1 MKLSQL
7 LFLLFLCGILS
18 TNLSAQNMRK
28 AFILGENEEQ
38 YDQLRTEHARTLL
51 TVFDN
56 NQEEALQAWFQ
67 LLEKMEAYS
76 EKINFEVDGLKLY
89 LNVFWNADGSIAYIG
104 ALPKPDSKNVKKE
117 DLVAFFS
124 SFIRQYTPDGLTSDR
139 KFSHYTSVAFPTFA
153 RKMMSSYD

>member
-1 MKLSQL
+1 MKISQL
-7 LFLLFLCGILS
+7 FFLLVLGIGLT

-56 NQEEALQAWFQ
+56 NQEEALQSWFQ
-67 LLEKMEAYS
+67 LLQKMEGYS
-76 EKINFEVDGLKLY
+76 QKINFDVDGLKLY

-117 DLVAFFS
+117 DLVAFLS
-124 SFIRQYTPDGLTSDR
+124 SFIRQYTPDGPTSDR

-153 RKMMSSYD
+153 KKIDD